1 MRKIINGK
9 AYDTEKAT
17 FVAEYDNGQ
26 WDNRFNLITET
37 LYRKRTGEYFLHGG
51 GGSMT
56 HYAKSCGQNSWSGGE
71 LITPLTYDQAKQW
84 TEQHATAEEY
94 EREFGVV
101 EDDMETTA
109 ALHVVIS
116 KSAWLAIQRK
126 SAREGK
132 TLRTIIE
139 ELAETL

>member
-1 MRKIINGK
+1 MRKIIDGK
-9 AYDTEKAT
+9 AYDTTKAT
-17 FVAEYDNGQ
+17 AVAEHDNGQ
-26 WDNRFNLITET
+26 WDNRFNLVTET
-37 LYRKRTGEYFLHGG
+37 LYRKRTGEYFLHGEG
-51 GGSMT
+51 GAMT
-56 HYAKSCGQNSWSGGE
+56 RYAQSCGQNSWSGGE

-84 TEQHATAEEY
+84 TEEHATAEEY

-101 EDDMETTA
+101 EDDAETTA

-126 SAREGK
+126 AAREGK